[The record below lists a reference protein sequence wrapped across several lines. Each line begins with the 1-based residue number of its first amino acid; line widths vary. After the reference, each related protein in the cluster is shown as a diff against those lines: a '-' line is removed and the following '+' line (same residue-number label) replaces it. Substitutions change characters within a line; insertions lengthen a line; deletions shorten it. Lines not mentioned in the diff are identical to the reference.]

1 MAKKPDAKTLATE
14 DQLRESLR
22 LNVQQADMQNRVI
35 RDMSKRLGA
44 SGALI
49 EGISKIAK
57 GRYNDANCRKEILK
71 LLAKFES
78 EPGRG
83 SKESGKRA

>member
-1 MAKKPDAKTLATE
+1 MAKKPDATTVATE

-22 LNVQQADMQNRVI
+22 LNVQQTDMQNRVI
-35 RDMSKRLGA
+35 RDMSKRLGSA
-44 SGALI
+44 GALI
-49 EGISKIAK
+49 DGIGKIAN

-71 LLAKFES
+71 LLAKFEA

-83 SKESGKRA
+83 SGAAKRS

>member
-1 MAKKPDAKTLATE
+1 MAKQPGAKTLATE

-22 LNVQQADMQNRVI
+22 LNVQQSDMQNRVI
-35 RDMSKRLGA
+35 RDMSIRLGA

-49 EGISKIAK
+49 ENIGKIAK

-71 LLAKFES
+71 LLAKFETES
-78 EPGRG
+78 GRG
-83 SKESGKRA
+83 TKEPAKRS